1 VSDDVSS
8 ASIVVRLAKVI
19 EIVLDSAGLTPTQ
32 YRMLTLVAD
41 GDPSMRELS
50 VRLVMKPP
58 NITTLI
64 DGLVQRKLVL
74 RSRDADDRRRQV
86 LALTAHG
93 RRVLSDAERQCDDA
107 LARLSRLDS
116 RSGARLVPSLDA
128 WLPALDQAAVDLRA
142 AVTPPPRAAPARR
155 ARSRRAS

>member
-1 VSDDVSS
+1 VSNDVSS
-8 ASIVVRLAKVI
+8 ASIVVRLAKVV
-19 EIVLDSAGLTPTQ
+19 EIVLDSVGLTPNQ
-32 YRMLTLVAD
+32 YRVLTLIAD

-64 DGLVQRKLVL
+64 DGLVERNLVV

-86 LALTAHG
+86 VALTARG
-93 RRVLSDAERQCDDA
+93 RRVLRAAERQCDDA

-116 RSGARLVPSLDA
+116 RAGAHLVLALDG

-142 AVTPPPRAAPARR
+142 VMPSPRGARVRR

>member
-1 VSDDVSS
+1 VSS
-8 ASIVVRLAKVI
+8 ASIVVRLAKVV
-19 EIVLDSAGLTPTQ
+19 EIVLDSVGLTPNQ
-32 YRMLTLVAD
+32 YRMLTLIAD
-41 GDPSMRELS
+41 SDPSMRELS

-64 DGLVQRKLVL
+64 GGLVERNLVV
-74 RSRDADDRRRQV
+74 RSRDAADRRRQV

-93 RRVLSDAERQCDDA
+93 RRVLRGAERQCDDA

-116 RSGARLVPSLDA
+116 RAGAGLIPSLDA

-142 AVTPPPRAAPARR
+142 AVTPPPRAARARR

>member
-1 VSDDVSS
+1 
-8 ASIVVRLAKVI
+8 VRLAKVV
-19 EIVLDSAGLTPTQ
+19 EIVLDLVGLTANQ
-32 YRMLTLVAD
+32 YRMLSLIAES
-41 GDPSMRELS
+41 DPSMRELS

-64 DGLVQRKLVL
+64 DGLVGRNLVV
-74 RSRDADDRRRQV
+74 RSRDAADGRRQV

-93 RRVLSDAERQCDDA
+93 RRVLRDAERQCDDA

-116 RSGARLVPSLDA
+116 HGGAQLISSLDA

-142 AVTPPPRAAPARR
+142 AATPAPRAARARR